1 MCWRVT
7 RLTSGSD
14 NAEMRSGDKAVTEA
28 GAETEREGRLRAKS
42 TMLASVTFRK
52 TWNKN
57 ILSTQQMVLLRT
69 RILGILCGWQWR

>member
-7 RLTSGSD
+7 RLTCDSD

-28 GAETEREGRLRAKS
+28 GAQTEREGRLGAKS

-52 TWNKN
+52 TWNMN
-57 ILSTQQMVLLRT
+57 ILSIEDVVTKN
-69 RILGILCGWQWR
+69 

>member
-28 GAETEREGRLRAKS
+28 GAQTERGRLGAKS
-42 TMLASVTFRK
+42 TMLASVTFSESRR
-52 TWNKN
+52 KN
-57 ILSTQQMVLLRT
+57 ILSTPDVVT
-69 RILGILCGWQWR
+69 IKN

>member
-42 TMLASVTFRK
+42 TMLASVTFSESRS
-52 TWNKN
+52 KN
-57 ILSTQQMVLLRT
+57 IVSTPDVVT
-69 RILGILCGWQWR
+69 KI